1 MAATEGSNFLTSRS
15 CLVPINRAMTLSISF
30 ATSMEFSLFPV
41 TADRAGRNP
50 AVEVR
55 PNGNSLFYL
64 FRCACAKQGTG
75 ETRAGFQKRVRGRS
89 GWSAGLEDR
98 ALIQRDLM
106 NEQSNRTAPM
116 GVPKVTAKRAIAPN
130 VSVQGPTI

>member
-15 CLVPINRAMTLSISF
+15 CLVPINRAMTLSMSF

-55 PNGNSLFYL
+55 PTGTVYSICLDALAPNG
-64 FRCACAKQGTG
+64 
-75 ETRAGFQKRVRGRS
+75 E
-89 GWSAGLEDR
+89 
-98 ALIQRDLM
+98 QRDPSWLSEEGQRAVRVVSGIGGSSLDPARPDERA
-106 NEQSNRTAPM
+106 EQ
-116 GVPKVTAKRAIAPN
+116 
-130 VSVQGPTI
+130 